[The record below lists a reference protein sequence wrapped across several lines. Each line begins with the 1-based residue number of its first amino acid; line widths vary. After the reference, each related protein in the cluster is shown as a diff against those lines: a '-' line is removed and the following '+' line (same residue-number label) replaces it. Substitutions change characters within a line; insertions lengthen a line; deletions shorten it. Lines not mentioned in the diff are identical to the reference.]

1 MNILF
6 GLLAELGENALR
18 ALRVKEGNHQ
28 VLSTF
33 AGSLVDELDPCSL
46 AFCECFGYVLYV
58 ECYVVYAAATA
69 VLLDELSN
77 RGLRAGR
84 LKKFNLHF
92 ANFEERG
99 LHLLVSHF
107 LNAVAFATG

>member
-33 AGSLVDELDPCSL
+33 ARSFVDELDACGL
-46 AFCECFGYVLYV
+46 TFCECFGYVLYV
-58 ECYVVYAAATA
+58 ECYVVYTAATA
-69 VLLDELSN
+69 VLLDKLSN

-84 LKKFNLHF
+84 FEKLNLHF

-99 LHLLVSHF
+99 LYLLVSHF
-107 LNAVAFATG
+107 LNTVALATG